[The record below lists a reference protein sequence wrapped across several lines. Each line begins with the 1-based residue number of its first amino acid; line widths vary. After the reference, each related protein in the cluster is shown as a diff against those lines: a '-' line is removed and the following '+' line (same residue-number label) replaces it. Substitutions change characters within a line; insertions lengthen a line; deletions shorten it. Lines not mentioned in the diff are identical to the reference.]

1 MKTILNRL
9 KSKAGESLVESM
21 AAILIFTFGSIV
33 LYTMV
38 MAAADING
46 TARTLEQDYYTQT
59 AALERAEEGSTETT
73 ITVQIT
79 SAPSKTTS
87 FVIPVS
93 VYGNA
98 AQDELYA
105 YYYRSPE
112 QPPAETEEGSQS

>member
-1 MKTILNRL
+1 MKRL

-59 AALERAEEGSTETT
+59 AALERAEGTGTPTT
-73 ITVQIT
+73 ITVQI
-79 SAPSKTTS
+79 SGSSS
-87 FVIPVS
+87 FAIPVS

-98 AQDELYA
+98 AQGELYA
-105 YYYRSPE
+105 YYYRPE
-112 QPPAETEEGSQS
+112 QPPAESEEGSQS